1 MKKKLLHHLPAK
13 VTTLLLACLIAGTG
27 LTACTNQKTEL
38 SKTSQT
44 TLPTLAPTQTSS
56 AESAQ
61 TETSAAETETP
72 SSEAA
77 SAEETK
83 APEEETKKTEE
94 TKGDKKDEKSP
105 KKIDFT
111 YPEGPKPGEEGY
123 KPYIDRLEELDPK
136 FIKAALEYLP
146 KVAAYNGEE
155 KAPVRKWNKADLT
168 LTYKGEASEEDLA
181 TLNKAITWVNSLDG
195 LPKIKLVDKDANEA
209 NYTFIFAPLAEIK
222 KTIDFPRDD
231 HGFFY
236 IYWDD
241 NMNPAF
247 TTCDVGIAD
256 EAKDRE
262 ERDYLIFKNLVKS
275 MGVLTVCGDYKD
287 SIFQDKS
294 QLVAEPSPLDDLVL
308 EMLYRPE
315 VKIGEPVGKA
325 IYSLYKT
332 YLPNEDI
339 PEEFETTQFDVPA
352 DPMPGDPGFVPFAD
366 RLDSLDP
373 NFVKAALEYFPTIAG
388 RAEYDDQG
396 EHMVRKWEAE
406 SMTVKIEGDP
416 TEDDIAAVKHTI
428 AWLNDI
434 PGVPEIKLVED
445 EKADTDSKFIFK
457 PFKELQK
464 TLGYDTRDWGIFYVW
479 WGSDSTPTINRSAIG
494 ISTDVTDQPAR
505 THLIHEEFI
514 QSFGLMA
521 DSFVYPD
528 SIFQQDWTT
537 VPHPNQMDALI
548 TEMLYRPEVKVGMS
562 MDEAV
567 KVLKEIYIKK

>member
-1 MKKKLLHHLPAK
+1 MKKKVLHHLPAK

-27 LTACTNQKTEL
+27 LSSCTNKNAEL
-38 SKTSQT
+38 NKTSQT
-44 TLPTLAPTQTSS
+44 TLPTLAPTQASS
-56 AESAQ
+56 AESAT
-61 TETSAAETETP
+61 TETSAAETETSAAKTETP
-72 SSEAA
+72 SSEE
-77 SAEETK
+77 SSSEETK
-83 APEEETKKTEE
+83 A
-94 TKGDKKDEKSP
+94 DKKDEKAP

-155 KAPVRKWNKADLT
+155 NAPVRKWNKAELT
-168 LTYKGEASEEDLA
+168 LTYKGEVSEADLA
-181 TLNKAITWVNSLDG
+181 ALNKTITWVNSLDG
-195 LPKIKLVDKDANEA
+195 LPKIKLIDKDASEA
-209 NYTFIFAPLAEIK
+209 NYTLIFAPLAEIK

-247 TTCDVGIAD
+247 TTCEGGIAD
-256 EAKDRE
+256 EAKDQE
-262 ERDYLIFKNLVKS
+262 ERDYLIFKSIVKS
-275 MGVLTVCGDYKD
+275 MGFLTVCGDYKD

-294 QLVAEPSPLDDLVL
+294 QQVPEPSPLDDLVL

-315 VKIGEPVGKA
+315 VKVGEPLGKA
-325 IYSLYKT
+325 VDNLYKL

-339 PEEFETTQFDVPA
+339 PEEFEITQFNVPT
-352 DPMPGDPGFVPFAD
+352 DPMPGDPGFVPFVD
-366 RLDSLDP
+366 RLDGLDP
-373 NFVKAALEYFPTIAG
+373 NFVKSALEYFPAIAG

-396 EHMVRKWEAE
+396 DHMVRKWEAE

-416 TEDDIAAVKHTI
+416 TEEDVAAVKHVI

-464 TLGYDTRDWGIFYVW
+464 TLGYDTRDWGIFFTW
-479 WGSDSTPTINRSAIG
+479 WESDTNPVINRSTIG

-514 QSFGLMA
+514 QSFGLMS

-548 TEMLYRPEVKVGMS
+548 TEMLYRPEVKVGMT